1 MLGRGKIASVL
12 TAALLLAPAVA
23 QAQRPE
29 WRVRQQQ
36 RQARREQRKQQQA
49 RAAGHPAQNQP
60 GHAGYW
66 LRRYKDLPPEQQ
78 RRSLE
83 NDPQFRKLP
92 PPRQAQMLQRL
103 QQFSSLPPQAQE
115 RILRRMEI
123 WEHLTPEQK
132 RQGRELHWQL
142 QQLPPDRRQAINR
155 ALLSMRNL
163 TPEQREQRIN
173 SGQFDSEFSPQE
185 RSLLRGASRL
195 PLAPSDGFQPEA
207 PEE

>member
-1 MLGRGKIASVL
+1 MLGPGKIANVL

-29 WRVRQQQ
+29 WQFRRQQQ
-36 RQARREQRKQQQA
+36 QERREQRKQQQA
-49 RAAGHPAQNQP
+49 RTAEHPAQNPP

-83 NDPQFRKLP
+83 NDPEFRKLP

-103 QQFSSLPPQAQE
+103 RQFSILPPEKQE

-185 RSLLRGASRL
+185 RILLRGASRL
-195 PLAPSDGFQPEA
+195 PLAPSEGLQPEA
-207 PEE
+207 PEQ

>member
-12 TAALLLAPAVA
+12 MAALLLAPAFA
-23 QAQRPE
+23 QAQGPG
-29 WRVRQQQ
+29 WRARQQQ
-36 RQARREQRKQQQA
+36 RQERREQRKQQQA
-49 RAAGHPAQNQP
+49 RATEHPAQNQP

-66 LRRYKDLPPEQQ
+66 LRRYKDLPPEAQ

-83 NDPQFRKLP
+83 NDPEFRRLP
-92 PPRQAQMLQRL
+92 PPRQAQMLKRL
-103 QQFSSLPPQAQE
+103 QQFSSLPPQKQE

-132 RQGRELHWQL
+132 RQGRALHWQL

-173 SGQFDSEFSPQE
+173 SGQFNSEFSPQE

-195 PLAPSDGFQPEA
+195 PLAPGDGLQPEA